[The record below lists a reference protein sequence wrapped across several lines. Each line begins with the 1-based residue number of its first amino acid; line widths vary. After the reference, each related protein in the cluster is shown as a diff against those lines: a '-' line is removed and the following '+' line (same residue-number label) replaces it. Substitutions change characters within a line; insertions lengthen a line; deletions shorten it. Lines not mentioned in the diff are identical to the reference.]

1 MATKYTRYTKAQFV
15 QTMRK
20 MADAYHLAYIGNFVP
35 EVDTYEY
42 VYRMA
47 TKNPK
52 VDILIYSAIDKRTN
66 KMRDNGKDAVR
77 LIMRWQTKNGYIYK
91 HLAKHLRIETLFV
104 NIRKTLVDSVASVFN
119 LNYKE
124 FHKKNSVMG

>member
-15 QTMRK
+15 HTMRK

-35 EVDTYEY
+35 ETETYEY
-42 VYRMA
+42 VYKMK
-47 TKNPK
+47 TKNPA
-52 VDILIYSAIDKRTN
+52 VDILIYSAVDKRTN

-77 LIMRWQTKNGYIYK
+77 LVMRWQTKNGYIYK

-104 NIRKTLVDSVASVFN
+104 NIRKTLMDSVSNVFH
-119 LNYKE
+119 LNYREFKKE
-124 FHKKNSVMG
+124 NPAMG